1 MRQWKTTLLSD
12 EKIDTRDREDI
23 LNKIKELA
31 ASYTPEWQFD
41 TEDADIGSCIA
52 LLYADEMQELIR
64 RYNMIPERNCVEL
77 VNMLNISLRAAYP
90 AHGIV
95 IMDVVDNTV
104 DGVKLPKG
112 VKLLADNEGEK
123 EFTFETAN
131 TVYLTNARLKTLFMT
146 SGLTGNVYP
155 VIGDFPPQQY
165 IEAGA
170 LAASDQDDEEA
181 EGELLLLPEEDE
193 AAEPSREFALFDFN
207 KPDYGLHGM
216 LMFHS
221 HLFDVQD
228 NDILMELK
236 GGSEIIDK
244 IISGAYRFQYLTK
257 DGFEDI
263 TDITREGEERVIF
276 QKSRECAKVLQ
287 SGSAYS
293 VLLIEPTEPVT
304 KNVMLSGIGFS
315 SQGKPQQLESI
326 WDGNSELVSDEF
338 CPFGEVMSSYAELYM
353 EYEEYFTKQ
362 GAMITLDFNLDFGSK
377 LVSVPRYEE
386 EEQLKVIK
394 RKPKKDIFGAPAEVY
409 ADEII
414 MEYYNGVGWKRLETT
429 APVSRLFANHKPGK
443 CRVEFQCPDDW
454 ESVEEGSSEAHWLR
468 IRLLRA
474 DNCYYQPALHHF
486 PIIRSLTVSYSYQL
500 HLDGPQK
507 LLCFQGKR
515 KRDMTLA
522 LAQEP
527 QIAVFYRNPYNTTS
541 LYMGLD
547 RKIEDGPVSI
557 MIDVEEKEE
566 YSGRNIKY
574 YYSTRDGFNR
584 LKLIDNTSGLEHTG
598 TLVFIPP
605 TDMAKTVLEG
615 QEGYWIRIT
624 DEKRDMHTGAGRCPV
639 IRDIRINAVEVNN
652 IDTLAEQDYYID
664 WFEPNMTFRLN
675 ADNILDADVWVNE
688 ADHFTDSE
696 MRAMLIEKP
705 QTTRAEYNLS
715 GEIEEFYVK
724 WQEVDNFDLSKAG
737 DRHYLIDRQNNL
749 ISFGDGVH
757 VRIPKNTR
765 GIAFKAV
772 VRCCE
777 GRRANVG
784 AGAINYSLGN
794 LMFVN
799 QIYNPMPTFGGM
811 DMETLDEALRRG
823 ASQLGSKNRLISA
836 IDYEREVLNFSN
848 SIIQAKTVTD
858 IRKDGSRVAGA
869 ISIVLLMEDFK
880 DGSAS
885 FLKIKGRIMEHLL
898 ERCELSVD
906 TRYFDIVQPLF
917 VKISVELWVRLIET
931 DDGFDMQQ
939 HLISVLDRYLDPVSN
954 SFWDIGRMVSASQI
968 GMHLNIEKGSALIER
983 IMLAAQY
990 DDEEGSHEVD
1000 LDTLKDN
1007 PYVLVMSG
1015 RHKVHF
1021 L

>member
-1 MRQWKTTLLSD
+1 MRQWKTTLLND
-12 EKIDTRDREDI
+12 EMIDSRSREDI

-41 TEDADIGSCIA
+41 SEDADIGSCIA

-77 VNMLNISLRAAYP
+77 VNLLNISLRAAYP

-95 IMDVVDNTV
+95 LMDVVDNTV
-104 DGVKLPKG
+104 SGLKLPKG
-112 VKLLADNEGEK
+112 VKLLADNEGER
-123 EFTFETAN
+123 ELTFETAN
-131 TVYLTNARLKTLFMT
+131 TVYLTNAKLKSVFMT
-146 SGLTGNVYP
+146 CGLTGNVYP

-165 IEAGA
+165 VEATA
-170 LAASDQDDEEA
+170 LLAAKQEDEEA
-181 EGELLLLPEEDE
+181 EEEMLFIPEEE
-193 AAEPSREFALFDFN
+193 AATPAPEFTLFDFD

-228 NDILMELK
+228 NDILMELE
-236 GGSEIIDK
+236 GGSAIIDK
-244 IISGAYRFQYLTK
+244 ILSGAYSFRYLTQ
-257 DGFEDI
+257 DGFEAI
-263 TDITREGEERVIF
+263 TAITRESEERIVF
-276 QKSRECAKVLQ
+276 QKSKECAKVLQ
-287 SGSAYS
+287 NGSAYS
-293 VLLIEPTEPVT
+293 VLLIEPTESVM

-315 SQGKPQQLESI
+315 SQGKPQPLESV
-326 WDGNSELVSDEF
+326 WDGNSDLIPDEF

-353 EYEEYFTKQ
+353 GHEEYFTKP
-362 GAMITLDFNLDFGSK
+362 GAMITLDFYLDFGSK

-386 EEQLKVIK
+386 ESQLKVIK
-394 RKPKKDIFGAPAEVY
+394 RKPRKDIFGAPAEVY

-414 MEYYNGVGWKRLETT
+414 MEYYNGIGWKRLETL
-429 APVSRLFANHKPGK
+429 APISQLFANHKPGR

-454 ESVEEGSSEAHWLR
+454 ESVEAGSSEAHWLR

-474 DNCYYQPALHHF
+474 DNCYYQPSLHYF
-486 PIIRSLTVSYSYQL
+486 PIIRKLEVAYSYQQ
-500 HLDGPQK
+500 HLDAPQK
-507 LLCFQGKR
+507 LLCFQGRR
-515 KRDMTLA
+515 KKDMTLA

-541 LYMGLD
+541 LYLGLD

-557 MIDVEEKEE
+557 MIDVEEKEG
-566 YSGRNIKY
+566 YCGRNIKY
-574 YYSTRDGFNR
+574 YYSTRDGFAR
-584 LKLIDNTSGLEHTG
+584 LKLIDNTNGLEHTG

-605 TDMAKTVLEG
+605 TDMAKTSLEG
-615 QEGYWIRIT
+615 QEGYWLRIT
-624 DEKRDMHTGAGRCPV
+624 DEKKDTQTGAGKCPF
-639 IRDIRINAVEVNN
+639 IRNIRINAVEVNN

-664 WFEPNMTFRLN
+664 RFGPNMTFYLN

-688 ADHFTDSE
+688 VEHFTDSK
-696 MRAMLIEKP
+696 MRAMLIEQP
-705 QTTRAEYNLS
+705 ATTRAEYNLG
-715 GEIEEFYVK
+715 GEIEEFYIK
-724 WQEVDNFDLSKAG
+724 WHEVDNFDLSVSG
-737 DRHYLIDRQNNL
+737 DRHYLIDRQNNT

-757 VRIPKNTR
+757 VRIPKNTH
-765 GIAFKAV
+765 GIAFKTV

-777 GRRANVG
+777 GRQANVE

-794 LMFVN
+794 LMFVS

-823 ASQLGSKNRLISA
+823 ASQLGNKNRLISA
-836 IDYEREVLNFSN
+836 MDYEREVLNFSN

-858 IRKDGSRVAGA
+858 IRKDKSRVAGA
-869 ISIVLLMEDFK
+869 ISVVLLMEDFK
-880 DGSAS
+880 DGPTS
-885 FLKIKGRIMEHLL
+885 FLKIKSRIMEHLL

-906 TRYFDIVQPLF
+906 ARYFDIVQPLF

-939 HLISVLDRYLDPVSN
+939 HLISVLEKYLDPVSN
-954 SFWDIGRMVSASQI
+954 AFWDIGRMVSASQVA
-968 GMHLNIEKGSALIER
+968 MHLNIEKGSALIEKL
-983 IMLAAQY
+983 MLSAQY
-990 DDEEGSHEVD
+990 DDEAGRHEVD
-1000 LDTLKDN
+1000 LDTLKGN
-1007 PYVLVMSG
+1007 PYVLVMNG
-1015 RHKVHF
+1015 EHKVHF